1 MAKTF
6 TVKIILPD
14 GAKFTGDTEM
24 AVLTGP
30 SGEFS
35 ITENHISFISPVSIT
50 AVILFSDRNE
60 KTISHVFATT
70 GGICEMKDNVCTLLL
85 HTAELSHEI
94 DMDRARKAKDRAEKR
109 LSYPQDIDVQ
119 RAQIALRRAVN
130 RIHIA
135 KEHARD

>member
-6 TVKIILPD
+6 GVTIILPD
-14 GAKFTGDTEM
+14 GEKFVGSAEM
-24 AVLTGP
+24 VILHGP
-30 SGEFS
+30 KGEFS
-35 ITENHISFISPVSIT
+35 ITENHISFISPVSIS

-70 GGICEMKDNVCTLLL
+70 GGICEMKDNNCILLL

-94 DMDRARKAKDRAEKR
+94 DIERARKAKDRAEKR

-119 RAQIALRRAVN
+119 RAQIALRRAAN
-130 RIHIA
+130 RINIA
-135 KEHARD
+135 KTHG